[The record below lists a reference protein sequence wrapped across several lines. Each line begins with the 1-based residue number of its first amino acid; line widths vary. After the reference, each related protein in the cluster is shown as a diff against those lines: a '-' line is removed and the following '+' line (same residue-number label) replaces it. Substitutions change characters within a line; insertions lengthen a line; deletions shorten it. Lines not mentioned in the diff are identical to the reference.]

1 MTIISYDDVRVGD
14 KIRATYTWR
23 DQDVVRTGVV
33 ARRTPDGSLWT
44 EKGTVIVGPA
54 SQGLTIELLERE
66 VAVGT
71 VAGEWVY
78 IGGRKWMRSLR
89 GSLIDFEVREGL
101 APPVRLGAPALGE
114 VRGEWVYIGG
124 RKWAKSPDGEEGGPV
139 AITDQEPER

>member
-1 MTIISYDDVRVGD
+1 MTEISYDDVRVGD

-54 SQGLTIELLERE
+54 SQGLIIELLERE

-71 VAGEWVY
+71 VAVEWVY
-78 IGGRKWMRSLR
+78 IGR
-89 GSLIDFEVREGL
+89 GV
-101 APPVRLGAPALGE
+101 
-114 VRGEWVYIGG
+114 
-124 RKWAKSPDGEEGGPV
+124 WAKLPPSDTGEYVGRIIV
-139 AITDQEPER
+139 TDQEPEQ